1 VYVLMLVIVEYWLI
15 VVVVTLCSIFVW
27 YGLFFLFSDF
37 VFEVCCC
44 DVVLIFLFVVLS
56 NSFFLLGDCISFS
69 LGFVVVFLSFS
80 IWYVV
85 GCRHFFYFSI
95 FRFWYFLLIIIFDG
109 LTEFEI
115 CFIFLLISL
124 FIVSPFVVDLLE
136 YTDVLLCLLTCVV
149 YCFFYDFLSCRGV
162 LATIVIFVFL
172 ILFLLSVD
180 YLLVFVVQSIL
191 VCVEVDDVESYS
203 VLLLHP

>member
-1 VYVLMLVIVEYWLI
+1 MLLY
-15 VVVVTLCSIFVW
+15 
-27 YGLFFLFSDF
+27 FFHFRF
-37 VFEVCCC
+37 GM
-44 DVVLIFLFVVLS
+44 FVV
-56 NSFFLLGDCISFS
+56 GI
-69 LGFVVVFLSFS
+69 
-80 IWYVV
+80 
-85 GCRHFFYFSI
+85 FSI

-115 CFIFLLISL
+115 CFIFLFISL
-124 FIVSPFVVDLLE
+124 FIVSPLVVDLLE
-136 YTDVLLCLLTCVV
+136 YTDVLLCLLICVI
-149 YCFFYDFLSCRGV
+149 YCFFYYFLSCRGV
-162 LATIVIFVFL
+162 LTTIVIFVCL